1 MRVESMKL
9 PGVLGAVLTRLSPKG
24 GLHMRRFIAALF
36 SLAALLATLELRAD
50 SACPAGRYHP
60 DLHQSPGN
68 SLRADPGHE
77 FLRDLSVEAAQDA
90 LHRLDSLAKR
100 QQRFAIVRKGGSI
113 KGLACSVAFGHTLRF
128 SSLH

>member
-24 GLHMRRFIAALF
+24 GLHMRRFIAAPF

-50 SACPAGRYHP
+50 SACPAGRHHP

-68 SLRADPGHE
+68 SLRADPGPE
-77 FLRDLSVEAAQDA
+77 FLTASTASPSVN
-90 LHRLDSLAKR
+90 S
-100 QQRFAIVRKGGSI
+100 
-113 KGLACSVAFGHTLRF
+113 GLPSCGKEVS
-128 SSLH
+128 